1 VLKAYMHGYFMELKA
16 YQRLLSIADP
26 FAYEKYR
33 QEQIKTRVAQQRQ
46 RIQVSKK
53 PNASSQVAVNQALR
67 DELLPKGD
75 GDFKKGDGK
84 KLKDGERLL
93 QDDRFASLFT
103 DKDFARDRNSENYKA
118 IKTTDGKRG
127 DSSEDEDAKGE
138 QPTAAKTKLGGLNSL
153 FGKGSDDEEDADGK
167 PVAFS
172 DKLTKQERKMFKKRV
187 QKDKITGSQQP
198 RVLTGGVAA
207 VDRMPAKHGKT
218 I

>member
-1 VLKAYMHGYFMELKA
+1 MTEADLDKLNASHLVGSNVLKAYMHGYFMELKA

-118 IKTTDGKRG
+118 IKTVSTL
-127 DSSEDEDAKGE
+127 SSY
-138 QPTAAKTKLGGLNSL
+138 NC
-153 FGKGSDDEEDADGK
+153 
-167 PVAFS
+167 V
-172 DKLTKQERKMFKKRV
+172 V
-187 QKDKITGSQQP
+187 I
-198 RVLTGGVAA
+198 
-207 VDRMPAKHGKT
+207 
-218 I
+218 